1 MWRRCAQRKTLRLCL
16 TVAVVLLALQACLS
30 APQTRQLQA
39 HAPARLVSS
48 VLLDEVGFFPQ
59 DEFQC
64 GPAALATILNA
75 SQLNVTPDE
84 LVSQVYIP
92 ARRGSLQIEMLA
104 TARRYGRLPY
114 VLPGTLDTLLI
125 EVAAGQPVLV
135 MQNLGLSRWPQW
147 HYAVVV
153 GFDLA
158 DNTITLRS
166 GLRRNYVMP
175 LAVFERTW
183 ARAEHWSVV
192 MLQPGQ
198 VPVDANETAYFQTLA
213 DFELSQGGESALA
226 GWQAGLQRWPDSM
239 LMTMGLSNQLYAQGK
254 LQEAADV
261 LMAFLTLDARS
272 AVVHNNLAWLMFELG
287 MPERAISHAR
297 QAAALDAAYTQTPVE
312 LHSKISNGK

>member
-1 MWRRCAQRKTLRLCL
+1 MWRRCIQRKTLRLCL
-16 TVAVVLLALQACLS
+16 TAAFVLFVLQACLS
-30 APQTRQLQA
+30 APQTRQLQM
-39 HAPARLVSS
+39 HVPANLVSS
-48 VLLDEVGFFPQ
+48 ALLDDVGFFPQ

-64 GPAALATILNA
+64 GPAALATVLNA
-75 SQLNVTPDE
+75 SQLTVTPDE

-92 ARRGSLQIEMLA
+92 ARQGSLQIEMLA

-114 VLPGTLDTLLI
+114 VLPGTLDALLI

-158 DNTITLRS
+158 ENTITLRS

-175 LAVFERTW
+175 MAVFERTW

-198 VPVDANETAYFQTLA
+198 LPVEVNETAYFQALA
-213 DFELSQGGESALA
+213 DFELSHGGEAALA
-226 GWQAGLQRWPDSM
+226 AWQVGLERWPDST
-239 LMTMGLSNQLYAQGK
+239 LLTMGLSNQLYAQGRR
-254 LQEAADV
+254 QESADI
-261 LMAFLTLDARS
+261 LIAFLSLNARS

-287 MPERAISHAR
+287 MPERAMNYAR
-297 QAAALDAAYTQTPVE
+297 QAAALDAAFAQTPIE
-312 LHSKISNGK
+312 LHSKISSGK